1 LSADEQAEG
10 GSSGGGA
17 PASIYHAAG
26 GDDFFREL
34 VETFYARIE
43 TDPILR
49 PLFPASLEGGKERQF
64 LFMTQFFGGPGRYS
78 ALHGHPRLRGR
89 HLPFPIGQK
98 ERDVWL
104 GHMLASLEKLAPP
117 EPVAREMREYFA
129 QTSQFLI
136 NRHGTVRPEF
146 LGMPQ

>member
-1 LSADEQAEG
+1 MSADEGAVG
-10 GSSGGGA
+10 GSAA
-17 PASIYHAAG
+17 PSIYHAAG
-26 GDDFFREL
+26 GDAFFREL
-34 VETFYARIE
+34 VETFYSRIE

-49 PLFPASLEGGKERQF
+49 PLFPASLVEGKERQF
-64 LFMTQFFGGPGRYS
+64 LFLTQFFGGPGRYS
-78 ALHGHPRLRGR
+78 AIHGHPRLRGR

-98 ERDVWL
+98 ERDTWL

-117 EPVAREMREYFA
+117 EPIAREMCSYFA

-136 NRHGTVRPEF
+136 NRPGTVRPEF